1 MNKNDVVKL
10 EDSIVR
16 ILDTK
21 DDKYLVIDCKLRNMC
36 FWINKK
42 VIDSGTSISEDEL
55 LNELNI
61 NLKKFDELTNS
72 EKKIVLDR
80 YGTISSIVTVVSNNE
95 ERNILIDE
103 CSRRYN
109 LTKCTI
115 RRRLCDYLAI
125 NDICI
130 FLPNE
135 KKIKKELTKD
145 EKNFRWALNKYYY
158 KSLKLSLKE
167 TYRRMLKDKY
177 MNEDGLLKDNYPS
190 FRKFN
195 YYFYKT
201 VKKEN
206 LIISREGK
214 GDFMRNH
221 RALLGGGIR
230 DFCNSIGYGMLDSTI
245 CDIYLVNEK
254 KEVVGRPTMTA
265 CIDGYSSMCLGYSL
279 GFYGGVKSLRDLV
292 KNICCYKVDWC
303 KKFNFEIEESMWDCC
318 ELPHK
323 LITDKGK
330 EYTSEVFSQITDLGV
345 EVINLP
351 PYRPDLKG
359 AVEKFFDV
367 IQNMFKKI
375 LATRGVIFED
385 YQERG
390 APDYRKKASLTLEEF
405 EQIILMCIDHYNSNV
420 VINLPYELVGKV
432 GPYAYQVWN
441 YCKKINKDNLIKVDD
456 ELLRLTL
463 LPRTNG
469 KFRRNGLI
477 VNKSRYKNLDFK
489 DRFIE
494 ESGECVVAY
503 DPNNVSNVW
512 LYENGNYYKFDL
524 IERWF
529 NDMTLDEVKEIKDKK
544 KEIEKEESKKELQT
558 TVDIEK
564 RILDVLDTWELDDKK

>member
-10 EDSIVR
+10 EKSIVR

-21 DDKYLVIDCKLRNMC
+21 DDKYLVIDCRLRNMC
-36 FWINKK
+36 FWISNK
-42 VIDSGTSISEDEL
+42 VIDSGVVISEDEL

-61 NLKKFDELTNS
+61 KLKKFEDLDNK

-80 YGTISSIVTVVSNNE
+80 YGTISSIVPVVSNSE

-103 CSRRYN
+103 CAKRYS

-135 KKIKKELTKD
+135 KKTKKELTKD

-158 KSLKLSLKE
+158 KTLKLSLKE

-177 MNEDGLLKDNYPS
+177 CNEDGSIKDDYPS
-190 FRKFN
+190 FRKFS

-214 GDFMRNH
+214 GNFMRNH

-254 KEVVGRPTMTA
+254 KEIVGRPTLTA

-292 KNICCYKVDWC
+292 RNICCNKVEWC
-303 KKFNFEIEESMWDCC
+303 RKFNFIIEESMWDCS

-323 LITDKGK
+323 LITDKGR

-367 IQNMFKKI
+367 IQKMFKKI
-375 LATRGVIFED
+375 LATRGE
-385 YQERG
+385 
-390 APDYRKKASLTLEEF
+390 
-405 EQIILMCIDHYNSNV
+405 
-420 VINLPYELVGKV
+420 
-432 GPYAYQVWN
+432 
-441 YCKKINKDNLIKVDD
+441 
-456 ELLRLTL
+456 
-463 LPRTNG
+463 
-469 KFRRNGLI
+469 I
-477 VNKSRYKNLDFK
+477 VKYL
-489 DRFIE
+489 
-494 ESGECVVAY
+494 
-503 DPNNVSNVW
+503 
-512 LYENGNYYKFDL
+512 
-524 IERWF
+524 
-529 NDMTLDEVKEIKDKK
+529 
-544 KEIEKEESKKELQT
+544 
-558 TVDIEK
+558 
-564 RILDVLDTWELDDKK
+564 